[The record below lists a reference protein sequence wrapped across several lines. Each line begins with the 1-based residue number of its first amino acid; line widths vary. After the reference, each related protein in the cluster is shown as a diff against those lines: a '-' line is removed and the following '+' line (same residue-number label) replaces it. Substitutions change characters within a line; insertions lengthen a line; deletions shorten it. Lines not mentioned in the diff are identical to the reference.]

1 MPLDKGT
8 CLRFYKRKDIQE
20 ALVEHAQG
28 KEFSVRYNDSFG
40 KRPDALMYPKEVLEL
55 ALKGATSFHC
65 SEELWDNPLELSTG
79 LSPKE
84 LEKIRVGWDLVL
96 DIDCKFIDYS
106 KICADLIVKLLR
118 NCEVKDLFVKFSGN
132 KGFHIGVPFEAFPST
147 VGTIETKTLFPEAAK
162 KIAAY
167 VKENIKEELGKKI
180 LAFENNDFGKVKE
193 KVELEAGEII
203 SYHKNSYGDK
213 VAKLNVDKFLE
224 IDTVLISSRHLYRMP
239 YSLHEKSGLVSLP
252 IDPDKVMEFQREMA
266 HPDKVLT
273 PMFMFMDREKV
284 TPGNAKRLLVQA
296 LDFEVKVT
304 PPEREKITNAG
315 TDFEGEEIIIPA
327 PIKEEFFPPCVKLLL
342 KGIDDGKKRAVFCM
356 SNFLGKVGWSKKEI
370 EQFLVE
376 WNQEKNSDKLRD
388 NYVINQL
395 RYFNPGEKL
404 PPNCDNDAYY
414 RSIGVCKP
422 DSLCAHIRNPVN
434 YTLLRWKDHLKIR
447 EGEEKQE
454 KKEEKRRKKEET
466 ERMKE
471 EKEKAKGEKV
481 REENNKEGEKDSKT
495 ERNDKPSA
503 LTI

>member
-20 ALVEHAQG
+20 VLVEHAQR
-28 KEFSVRYNDSFG
+28 KEFSVRYNESFG

-65 SEELWDNPLELSTG
+65 SEELWDNPLSLTTG
-79 LSPKE
+79 SSLKE
-84 LEKIRVGWDLVL
+84 LEALRVGWDLVL

-106 KICADLIVKLLR
+106 KICADLIVKLLK
-118 NCEVKDLFVKFSGN
+118 NCEVKDVFCKFSGN

-180 LAFENNDFGKVKE
+180 LVFENNDFSKVKE
-193 KVELEAGEII
+193 KVELEAGDII

-273 PMFMFMDREKV
+273 PMFVFMDRDNV
-284 TPGNAKRLLVQA
+284 TPGSAKRLLVQA
-296 LDFEVKVT
+296 LDFELKIK
-304 PPEREKITNAG
+304 PPEREKGVN
-315 TDFEGEEIIIPA
+315 TDDGPEREETIIPA
-327 PIKEEFFPPCVKLLL
+327 PIKEEFFPPCMKLLL
-342 KGIDDGKKRAVFCM
+342 NGIDDGKKRAVFCM

-395 RYFNPGEKL
+395 RYFKPGERL

-414 RSIGVCKP
+414 KTIGVCKP
-422 DSLCAHIRNPVN
+422 DSLCAHIKNPVN
-434 YTLLRWKDHLKIR
+434 YTLLRWKDYLKIR
-447 EGEEKQE
+447 EEEEKQE
-454 KKEEKRRKKEET
+454 KKEEKRRKKEEK
-466 ERMKE
+466 ERIKEENDKE
-471 EKEKAKGEKV
+471 EKIK
-481 REENNKEGEKDSKT
+481 REKEGIL
-495 ERNDKPSA
+495 DKKEVTDVNSE
-503 LTI
+503 I